1 MAHPITIFSGSVW
14 RFTQRPRVDYDETFR
29 PVVKSA
35 TVHMVLTID
44 ASRKWPIQQLGM
56 KNAFLHGTL
65 SETVFCNQ
73 PTGFTNLSQSGLI
86 CRMKKSL

>member
-1 MAHPITIFSGSVW
+1 M
-14 RFTQRPRVDYDETFR
+14 VDYDETFH
-29 PVVKSA
+29 PIVKSA
-35 TVHMVLTID
+35 TVHIVLAID
-44 ASRKWPIQQLGM
+44 ASRKWPIQQLDV

-73 PTGFTNLSQSGLI
+73 PTGFADLSHSGLI

>member
-1 MAHPITIFSGSVW
+1 
-14 RFTQRPRVDYDETFR
+14 
-29 PVVKSA
+29 
-35 TVHMVLTID
+35 MVLAID

-73 PTGFTNLSQSGLI
+73 PTGFANLSQSGLI